1 MLYPILKMLG
11 SDYSIN
17 VVTYVKRF
25 ESYFKPLVKS
35 LEKYFPNV
43 EKNYVLNGFYD
54 PGVQQ
59 EYLKNA
65 KGFLRTTSA
74 SNVIA
79 YNESQPLAR
88 CFNQLILH
96 STGKKIL
103 ILNDDLLIRFLF
115 RPFFELQMWLFAT
128 GVVNNTWSISWL
140 SKDIVRR
147 VGWFDE
153 RFPAIGQEDAD
164 YGLRIALERGQK
176 EMQVM
181 HQRNIYCFGITN
193 VVAGNTDPGWKKDS
207 VIIGSGYAQSN
218 KDYFEKKWETS
229 KEPLEG
235 GVSLQGVYH
244 RIRPGFETPLFY
256 DLGLLDNPLKSPLES

>member
-1 MLYPILKMLG
+1 MIYPLLKAIG
-11 SDYSIN
+11 SDYSIG

-25 ESYFKPLVKS
+25 ETYFKPLVAS

-54 PGVQQ
+54 QAIQ
-59 EYLKNA
+59 AEYLNNA
-65 KGFLRTTSA
+65 KQFLKGTSA

-96 STGKKIL
+96 STGKKVL
-103 ILNDDLLIRFLF
+103 ILNDDLLVRFLF
-115 RPFFELQMWLFAT
+115 RPCLEMQMWPFEN

-140 SKDIVRR
+140 SKETVRK

-153 RFPAIGQEDAD
+153 RFPAIGNEDGD
-164 YGLRIALERGQK
+164 YGMRIALQKGQK
-176 EMQVM
+176 AMQVL
-181 HQRNIYCFGITN
+181 HQHNIYCFGITN

-207 VIIGSGYAQSN
+207 AIIGSGYAQAN
-218 KDYFEKKWETS
+218 KDYFDKKWETS
-229 KEPLEG
+229 KNFLENS
-235 GVSLQGVYH
+235 VCLQGVYY
-244 RIRPGFETPLFY
+244 RIRPGFETPQFY
-256 DLGLLDNPLKSPLES
+256 DYKHLEHPMKSPVK